1 MSRSDAALLAVST
14 CLGSV
19 LILTGV
25 NFWLTMVIAGS
36 LGVVWGIAGFVV
48 EEIQGRRGLRRDS
61 RP

>member
-1 MSRSDAALLAVST
+1 MSRSDAALLAMAT

-19 LILTGV
+19 LVLMGV
-25 NFWLTMVIAGS
+25 NFWLTTAIAGG

-48 EEIQGRRGLRRDS
+48 EEIQGRRMLRRDS